1 MAINIQDN
9 FRLNISLPV
18 DTRIVASG
26 STARNNIQFKYD
38 GLTVFDTFDR
48 KTYIYNSATNN
59 WNTLDAGG
67 SGTSNSLTKWISTTG
82 LTSSGVFFQTGS
94 GLESGKVGINTNNPL
109 ALLHIVGD
117 GGGATQ
123 FVVHGYSTGVLF
135 GQNFYNNGSNQYT
148 NIAIGSAAIRMDT
161 TSDIDFLVRPFGRS
175 QALDI
180 TGSTD
185 VVMKIEGNGGQ
196 VLFKKNILMYSPA
209 GTSISQGSL
218 FLRSQQGFS
227 TKESPDLTWW
237 YNDKCGF
244 YHPAQ
249 DVIGIAI
256 GGNTQF
262 GRFTPSGFLIATD
275 QNITTPNY
283 KIHIDSG
290 NSQQSYIQFTQG
302 STTGVGSG
310 FGVLV
315 GITTDGNAAIF
326 SRFNNS
332 TEKGIIF
339 GFSGTSTHHK
349 FNRNSFT
356 IYSSP
361 LGTSTPNTNTGTRVI
376 RGTRNNGA
384 MYGIGITAIETLTFP
399 NNSQVALEA
408 TFVTSIDTGSGKQF
422 RTTKLIGHYTVNN
435 GGSVTSQNTGSNS
448 TFSGA
453 SVAHLVANLS
463 STNGSGITTP
473 YFQVLSGGQISLVV
487 QFSALGSGSSVV
499 SYTAVINTTRGH

>member
-1 MAINIQDN
+1 
-9 FRLNISLPV
+9 
-18 DTRIVASG
+18 
-26 STARNNIQFKYD
+26 
-38 GLTVFDTFDR
+38 
-48 KTYIYNSATNN
+48 
-59 WNTLDAGG
+59 
-67 SGTSNSLTKWISTTG
+67 
-82 LTSSGVFFQTGS
+82 
-94 GLESGKVGINTNNPL
+94 
-109 ALLHIVGD
+109 
-117 GGGATQ
+117 
-123 FVVHGYSTGVLF
+123 
-135 GQNFYNNGSNQYT
+135 
-148 NIAIGSAAIRMDT
+148 MDT

-473 YFQVLSGGQISLVV
+473 YFQVLPGGQISLIV